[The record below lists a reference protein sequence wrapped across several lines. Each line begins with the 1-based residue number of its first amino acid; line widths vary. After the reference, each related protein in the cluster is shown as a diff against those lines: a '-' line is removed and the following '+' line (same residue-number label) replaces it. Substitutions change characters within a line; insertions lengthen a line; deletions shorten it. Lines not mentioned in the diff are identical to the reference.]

1 MDTVVAL
8 MAGLA
13 IFPIV
18 FANGLE
24 PGAGPGLIFNTLPVA
39 FGQMPGGS
47 FFATLFF
54 VLLLFAAWTSA
65 LSMLE
70 AVVKWLEEQGMAR
83 RKAAISGGLAAW
95 LVGLTTV
102 LSLNVWSDFTPLDSF
117 ERFEGKTLFDLYD
130 FLTANVMMPL
140 VALLTAVFVGWV
152 MKKASSEEELGAGL
166 MHRIWLFVLRYLTPV
181 GLVVLFLYNL

>member
-1 MDTVVAL
+1 VD
-8 MAGLA
+8 
-13 IFPIV
+13 
-18 FANGLE
+18 
-24 PGAGPGLIFNTLPVA
+24 GAGAGEMFGQLLASPVELTIWHSLFMLPVA

-70 AVVKWLEEQGMAR
+70 AVVQWLEEQGMGR

-95 LVGLTTV
+95 GLGLTTV
-102 LSLNVWSDFTPLDSF
+102 LSLNVWSGFTPLDGF
-117 ERFEGKTLFDLYD
+117 ARFEGKTLFDLYD

-152 MKKASSEEELGAGL
+152 MKKSSSKEELGGGTV
-166 MHRIWLFVLRYLTPV
+166 HRLWLFIVRYLTPV
-181 GLVVLFLYNL
+181 ALVVLFLYNL

>member
-1 MDTVVAL
+1 
-8 MAGLA
+8 
-13 IFPIV
+13 
-18 FANGLE
+18 
-24 PGAGPGLIFNTLPVA
+24 
-39 FGQMPGGS
+39 
-47 FFATLFF
+47 
-54 VLLLFAAWTSA
+54 
-65 LSMLE
+65 MLE